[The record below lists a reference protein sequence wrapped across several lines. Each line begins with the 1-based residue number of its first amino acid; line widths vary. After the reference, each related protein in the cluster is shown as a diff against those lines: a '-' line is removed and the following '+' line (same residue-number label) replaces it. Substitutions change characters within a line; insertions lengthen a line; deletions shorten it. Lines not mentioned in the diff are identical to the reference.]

1 MEVYGK
7 WKLAL
12 DSDKVKILQTF
23 SFYWKLNILAKA
35 RFKKYFTNH
44 LHTRKP
50 VSDIFTNMQTF
61 NYKKYLMAAW
71 CLPCHC
77 SVLYYRYKA

>member
-1 MEVYGK
+1 MEK
-7 WKLAL
+7 ESDFKFLTKL
-12 DSDKVKILQTF
+12 KILQTF

-35 RFKKYFTNH
+35 RFKKYFTND

-61 NYKKYLMAAW
+61 NYKKYLLAAW
-71 CLPCHC
+71 C
-77 SVLYYRYKA
+77 